1 MLHHGIQHL
10 GRRDNHF
17 SGAADFLDNHL
28 LDDWNI
34 LKRNLYTH
42 VAAGNHDT
50 IGNADDLVN
59 VLHALHVLDLCND
72 MDVLAAFFFENPA
85 DCKHVIRAAHERGC
99 NKIIVVLHRKYDVAI
114 VFLADVRHG
123 KLHVRNIHTFFI
135 GNHTAVHNGTDNI
148 HRHFALCICL
158 CAGYFLDLLDFQTDQ
173 SVIDQNGISRL
184 HIVRQFLI
192 CDRHTALITH
202 DVLRRQSKCLSV
214 LQLHLAACE
223 LFQTDLRTLCIQ
235 QSRDRT
241 LHLPAQLAK
250 HRKSSKLLLVSSM

>member
-28 LDDWNI
+28 LDDRNI

-123 KLHVRNIHTFFI
+123 KLHIRNIHTFFI

-148 HRHFALCICL
+148 HRHFALCVCL
-158 CAGYFLDLLDFQTDQ
+158 CTGYFLDLLDFQTDQ

-184 HIVRQFLI
+184 HIVRQFLV

-214 LQLHLAACE
+214 LQLHLAACK
-223 LFQTDLRTLCIQ
+223 LFQTDLRSLCIQ